1 MGLLSD
7 LFKSNRKTA
16 EQLGLSIVSASKKTH
31 IKRLAINSCI
41 ELIAKTVSQVEFKIK
56 DNNKYTKDS
65 MYYKLNVKPN
75 INESATQF
83 WQKAIYKLLYDNE
96 LLIIQNDSEDLL
108 VADSY
113 QVTEYAHVPN
123 IYSQV
128 RIGDFEYTRTFNSND
143 VIHIKYNNEN
153 SESILNELYG
163 DYGDLFARFIE
174 FQMRKSQVRSIV
186 KIDSKWGNDKE
197 RRAKVNKFIQDIYQN
212 FKDKSFAIVPEQ
224 EGIQYKEQTLSQ
236 AANSVDDVDD
246 VDKVGKQFLNNCA
259 IKFGIPV
266 QLLTGDIAEVD
277 QNMKRFIKMTIKPLL
292 QLIVTE
298 LNAKLFDEKQYLND
312 SKIIAN
318 TLPITF
324 DSIFDMANQIDKLVA
339 SSVFVGNEIRR
350 ELGYEESK
358 DELMN
363 EHLVTKNYQ
372 TLKQLRE
379 GVS

>member
-236 AANSVDDVDD
+236 AANSVDDVD
-246 VDKVGKQFLNNCA
+246 KVGKQFLNNCA

-363 EHLVTKNYQ
+363 ERLVTKNYQ

>member
-236 AANSVDDVDD
+236 AANSVDDVD
-246 VDKVGKQFLNNCA
+246 KVGKQFLNNCA

>member
-56 DNNKYTKDS
+56 DNNKYIKDS

-113 QVTEYAHVPN
+113 HVTEYAHVPN

-236 AANSVDDVDD
+236 AANSVDD

>member
-75 INESATQF
+75 VNESATQF

-236 AANSVDDVDD
+236 AANSVDDVD
-246 VDKVGKQFLNNCA
+246 KVGKQFLNNCA

-298 LNAKLFDEKQYLND
+298 LNAKLFDEKQYLTD

-350 ELGYEESK
+350 ELEYEESK

>member
-1 MGLLSD
+1 
-7 LFKSNRKTA
+7 
-16 EQLGLSIVSASKKTH
+16 
-31 IKRLAINSCI
+31 
-41 ELIAKTVSQVEFKIK
+41 
-56 DNNKYTKDS
+56 
-65 MYYKLNVKPN
+65 
-75 INESATQF
+75 
-83 WQKAIYKLLYDNE
+83 
-96 LLIIQNDSEDLL
+96 
-108 VADSY
+108 
-113 QVTEYAHVPN
+113 
-123 IYSQV
+123 

-236 AANSVDDVDD
+236 AANSVDD

>member
-1 MGLLSD
+1 
-7 LFKSNRKTA
+7 
-16 EQLGLSIVSASKKTH
+16 
-31 IKRLAINSCI
+31 
-41 ELIAKTVSQVEFKIK
+41 
-56 DNNKYTKDS
+56 
-65 MYYKLNVKPN
+65 
-75 INESATQF
+75 
-83 WQKAIYKLLYDNE
+83 
-96 LLIIQNDSEDLL
+96 
-108 VADSY
+108 
-113 QVTEYAHVPN
+113 
-123 IYSQV
+123 
-128 RIGDFEYTRTFNSND
+128 
-143 VIHIKYNNEN
+143 
-153 SESILNELYG
+153 YG

-236 AANSVDDVDD
+236 AANSVDD

>member
-113 QVTEYAHVPN
+113 HVTEYAHVPN

-236 AANSVDDVDD
+236 AANSVDDVD
-246 VDKVGKQFLNNCA
+246 KVGKQSLNNCA

>member
-1 MGLLSD
+1 MRLLSD

-236 AANSVDDVDD
+236 AANSVDDVD
-246 VDKVGKQFLNNCA
+246 KVGKQFLNNCA

>member
-174 FQMRKSQVRSIV
+174 FQMRKFQVRSIV

-236 AANSVDDVDD
+236 AANSVDD

>member
-96 LLIIQNDSEDLL
+96 LLIIQNNSEDLL

-236 AANSVDDVDD
+236 AANSVDDVD
-246 VDKVGKQFLNNCA
+246 KVGKQFLNNCA

>member
-56 DNNKYTKDS
+56 DNNKYTKDT

-113 QVTEYAHVPN
+113 HVTEYAHVPN

-236 AANSVDDVDD
+236 AANSVDDVD
-246 VDKVGKQFLNNCA
+246 KVGKQFLNNCA

-358 DELMN
+358 DALMN

>member
-236 AANSVDDVDD
+236 AANSVDDVD
-246 VDKVGKQFLNNCA
+246 KVGKQFLNNCA

-379 GVS
+379 SVS

>member
-108 VADSY
+108 VVDSY

-236 AANSVDDVDD
+236 ATNSVDD

>member
-75 INESATQF
+75 VNESATQF

-113 QVTEYAHVPN
+113 HVTEYAHVPN

-236 AANSVDDVDD
+236 AANSVDDVD
-246 VDKVGKQFLNNCA
+246 KVGKQFLNNCA

-298 LNAKLFDEKQYLND
+298 LNAKLFDEKQYLKD

>member
-236 AANSVDDVDD
+236 AANSVDDVD
-246 VDKVGKQFLNNCA
+246 KVGKQFLNNCA
-259 IKFGIPV
+259 IKFDIPV

>member
-56 DNNKYTKDS
+56 DNNKYTKDT

-113 QVTEYAHVPN
+113 HVTEYAHVPN

-236 AANSVDDVDD
+236 AANSVDD

>member
-113 QVTEYAHVPN
+113 HVTEYAHVPN

-236 AANSVDDVDD
+236 AANSVDD

>member
-113 QVTEYAHVPN
+113 NVTEYAHVPN

-236 AANSVDDVDD
+236 AANSVDD

>member
-1 MGLLSD
+1 MLSD

-236 AANSVDDVDD
+236 AANSVDDVD
-246 VDKVGKQFLNNCA
+246 KVGKQFLNNCA

-312 SKIIAN
+312 PKIIAN

>member
-236 AANSVDDVDD
+236 AANSVDDVD
-246 VDKVGKQFLNNCA
+246 KVGKQFLNNCA

-339 SSVFVGNEIRR
+339 SSVFVGNEISR

>member
-236 AANSVDDVDD
+236 AANSVDDVD
-246 VDKVGKQFLNNCA
+246 KVGKQFLNNCA

-324 DSIFDMANQIDKLVA
+324 DSIFNMANQIDKLVA

>member
-83 WQKAIYKLLYDNE
+83 WQKTIYKLLYDNE

-236 AANSVDDVDD
+236 AANSVDDVD
-246 VDKVGKQFLNNCA
+246 KVGKQFLNNCA

>member
-113 QVTEYAHVPN
+113 QVTEYVHVPN

-236 AANSVDDVDD
+236 AANSVDD

>member
-236 AANSVDDVDD
+236 AANSVDDVD
-246 VDKVGKQFLNNCA
+246 KVGKQFLNNCA

-277 QNMKRFIKMTIKPLL
+277 QNMKRFIKMIIKPLL

>member
-1 MGLLSD
+1 
-7 LFKSNRKTA
+7 
-16 EQLGLSIVSASKKTH
+16 
-31 IKRLAINSCI
+31 
-41 ELIAKTVSQVEFKIK
+41 
-56 DNNKYTKDS
+56 

-236 AANSVDDVDD
+236 AANSVDDVD
-246 VDKVGKQFLNNCA
+246 KVGKQFLNNCA

-277 QNMKRFIKMTIKPLL
+277 
-292 QLIVTE
+292 
-298 LNAKLFDEKQYLND
+298 
-312 SKIIAN
+312 
-318 TLPITF
+318 
-324 DSIFDMANQIDKLVA
+324 
-339 SSVFVGNEIRR
+339 R
-350 ELGYEESK
+350 EHEAIY
-358 DELMN
+358 
-363 EHLVTKNYQ
+363 
-372 TLKQLRE
+372 
-379 GVS
+379 

>member
-174 FQMRKSQVRSIV
+174 FRMRKSQVRSIV

-236 AANSVDDVDD
+236 AANSVDD

>member
-56 DNNKYTKDS
+56 DNNKCTKDS

-236 AANSVDDVDD
+236 AANSVDDVD
-246 VDKVGKQFLNNCA
+246 KVGKQFLNNCA

>member
-75 INESATQF
+75 VNESATQF

-236 AANSVDDVDD
+236 AANSVDDVD
-246 VDKVGKQFLNNCA
+246 KVGKQFLNNCA

-298 LNAKLFDEKQYLND
+298 LNAKLFDEKQYLTD

>member
-16 EQLGLSIVSASKKTH
+16 EQLGLSIVSASKKMH

-75 INESATQF
+75 VNESATQF

-236 AANSVDDVDD
+236 AANSVDDVD
-246 VDKVGKQFLNNCA
+246 KVGKQFLNNCA

-298 LNAKLFDEKQYLND
+298 LNAKLFDEKQYLTD

>member
-7 LFKSNRKTA
+7 LFKSNRKTS

-113 QVTEYAHVPN
+113 HVTEYAHVPN

-236 AANSVDDVDD
+236 AANSVDD

>member
-16 EQLGLSIVSASKKTH
+16 EQLGLSIVLASKKTH

-236 AANSVDDVDD
+236 AANSVDDVD
-246 VDKVGKQFLNNCA
+246 KVGKQFLNNCA